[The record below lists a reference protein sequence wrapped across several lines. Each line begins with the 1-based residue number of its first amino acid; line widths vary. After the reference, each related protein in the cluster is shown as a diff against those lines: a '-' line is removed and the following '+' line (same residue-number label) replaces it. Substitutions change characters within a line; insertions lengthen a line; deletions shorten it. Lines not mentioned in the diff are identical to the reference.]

1 MDSLRIGFFHDSTKR
16 DHACTLLGLEDA
28 YRRAR
33 STSSSF
39 RADARDGGTA
49 PDAAP
54 DAAEDFTTFDAI
66 SLEPEFSRHPIL
78 RESLFLFDS
87 AVDFSEYPWRSGEFD
102 EVGRLP
108 RVAALDVRAWS
119 AFSVIFN
126 RDIPLLPAPMAP
138 FRGAVTGRT
147 RPIVVIVNDLALS
160 RRALAEIRAAI
171 RLAEP
176 DTAVVEVLN
185 PYLSPM
191 RQSQWLDADLQSAS
205 AHLHVGLPC
214 DTVSFGRLID
224 SMNMRV
230 PCVVFEG
237 GRNPNDF
244 DASIVWRRPVFQCD
258 VHVVGVASIKALGEA
273 VRLVVR
279 DRTWAQH
286 LTRNALREVMN
297 FQEQIQNSLLP
308 AKFVE
313 TYATL
318 SP

>member
-1 MDSLRIGFFHDSTKR
+1 M
-16 DHACTLLGLEDA
+16 LGLEDA

-39 RADARDGGTA
+39 RADARLGGNEPDEA
-49 PDAAP
+49 PDAT
-54 DAAEDFTTFDAI
+54 DGFTTFDAI
-66 SLEPEFSRHPIL
+66 SLEPEFSSHPIL

-87 AVDFSEYPWRSGEFD
+87 AVDFADYPWRGGEFD
-102 EVGRLP
+102 EIGRLP

-126 RDIPLLPAPMAP
+126 RDIPLLPAPLAP
-138 FRGAVTGRT
+138 FRGAVTART
-147 RPIVVIVNDLALS
+147 RPIIVIVNDLALAGH
-160 RRALAEIRAAI
+160 ALAEIHAAL
-171 RLAEP
+171 RSAEP
-176 DTAVVEVLN
+176 DTEVVEVHN

-191 RQSQWLDADLQSAS
+191 RQSEWLGANLQSAS
-205 AHLHVGLPC
+205 VHLHVGLPP
-214 DTVSFGRLID
+214 DAVSFGRLLD
-224 SMNMRV
+224 TMNMRV

-237 GRNPNDF
+237 ERNSHDW
-244 DASIVWRRPVFQCD
+244 DGSLVWRRPAYRHD
-258 VHVVGVASIKALGEA
+258 VNVVGVASIKSLGEA
-273 VRLVVR
+273 VSLVVR

-286 LTRNALREVMN
+286 LTRNALREVAI

-313 TYATL
+313 VYATQ